1 MFVDSATVQI
11 KAGDGGSG
19 IVSFARDRMV
29 ALGGPDGGDG
39 GDGGNVVFV
48 ASRSTDT
55 LATFRYNKE
64 IKAQDGASGANQKKH
79 GKSGGELVV
88 KLPVGTQVWI
98 EDELIADMVVDG
110 HTKAI
115 ANGGKG
121 GFGNAHFKSSVRQA
135 PRVAEKGD
143 EGESYE
149 ARLELKSVADVGLVG
164 LPNAGKSTLLAAVS
178 SAKPKIAN
186 YPFTTLNPH
195 LGVVD
200 VGKNQQLLMA
210 DIPGLIDG
218 ASEGKGLGFEFLRH
232 VERTSV
238 LLHMIDG
245 YSNDVAA
252 DYKTI
257 ETELKS
263 YAVDLTKKPQ
273 VVTITKI
280 EGLDADIIAD
290 QIAQLKRVTKYPV
303 FAMSSLSRSGVKEL
317 LHELHSIVSVER
329 ERLKVEAEVQAQ
341 KAPVIGVKKDLR
353 TWTIEKKRN
362 KVVVYGSK
370 IERFAKRTDFESED
384 GVRRLRDIMRKMHI
398 MRALEKQRTEAET
411 KIYFGKNREDYIE
424 Y

>member
-1 MFVDSATVQI
+1 MFVDSAIVTI

-29 ALGGPDGGDG
+29 AMGGPDGGDG
-39 GDGGNVVFV
+39 GDGGNVIFV
-48 ASRSTDT
+48 ASRSQDT
-55 LATFRYNKE
+55 LAAFRYNKE
-64 IKAQDGASGANQKKH
+64 IKAEDGANGANQKKH
-79 GKSGGELVV
+79 GKSGEDLVV

-98 EDELIADMVVDG
+98 EDELIADLIVDG
-110 HTKAI
+110 QEKII
-115 ANGGKG
+115 ARGGKG

-143 EGESYE
+143 EGEYYE
-149 ARLELKSVADVGLVG
+149 ARMELKSVADVGLVG

-195 LGVVD
+195 LGVVAS
-200 VGKNQQLLMA
+200 GKDQQLLLA

-218 ASEGKGLGFEFLRH
+218 ASEGKGLGTEFLRH

-238 LLHMIDG
+238 LLHMIDA
-245 YSNDVAA
+245 YSNDIVK

-257 ETELKS
+257 ENELKN

-273 VVTITKI
+273 VVAITKI
-280 EGLDADIIAD
+280 EGLDDDIVAD
-290 QIAQLKRVTKYPV
+290 QIKQLKKVTKYQI
-303 FAMSSLSRSGVKEL
+303 FAMSSLSRQGLQEVLFEL
-317 LHELHSIVSVER
+317 NKIVAIER
-329 ERLKVEAEVQAQ
+329 ERIKKEAEEEQ
-341 KAPVIGVKKDLR
+341 KNVPVIGVKKDLR
-353 TWTIEKKRN
+353 TWTIEKKKN
-362 KVVVYGSK
+362 KVIIYGSK
-370 IERFAKRTDFESED
+370 IERFAKRTDFASDD

-398 MRALEKQRTEAET
+398 MRALEKMQIDPDT
-411 KIYFGKNREDYIE
+411 KIFFGRNRDDYIE